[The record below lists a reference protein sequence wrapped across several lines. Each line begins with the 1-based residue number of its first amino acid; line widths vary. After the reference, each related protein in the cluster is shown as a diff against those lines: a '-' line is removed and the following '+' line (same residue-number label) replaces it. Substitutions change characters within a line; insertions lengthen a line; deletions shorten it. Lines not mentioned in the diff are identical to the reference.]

1 MHHADQ
7 IRAFFKSLLAIRH
20 DRQPFT
26 DTSSFFLS
34 GRLSS
39 VDAVELVVFL
49 EEKFGVDFAEIG
61 FDQSQID
68 SVEAIESLLR
78 NAKIP
83 ESPSRP

>member
-1 MHHADQ
+1 MDHTAEV
-7 IRAFFKSLLAIRH
+7 REFFKVLLAIRH

-26 DTSSFFLS
+26 DSTSFFLS

-49 EEKFGVDFAEIG
+49 EEKYGIDFAENG

-68 SVEAIESLLR
+68 SVEAVESLLR
-78 NAKIP
+78 TVKATD
-83 ESPSRP
+83 

>member
-1 MHHADQ
+1 MDHPAEVSR
-7 IRAFFKSLLAIRH
+7 IFKGLLAIRH

-26 DTSSFFLS
+26 DSTSFFLS

-49 EEKFGVDFAEIG
+49 EEKYGIDFAEIG

-68 SVEAIESLLR
+68 SVEAIGSLLR
-78 NAKIP
+78 NVKAID
-83 ESPSRP
+83 

>member
-1 MHHADQ
+1 MDHTAEV
-7 IRAFFKSLLAIRH
+7 REFFKGLLAIRH

-26 DTSSFFLS
+26 DSSSFFLS

-49 EEKFGVDFAEIG
+49 EDKYGIDFAEIG

-68 SVEAIESLLR
+68 SVEAVESLLR
-78 NAKIP
+78 TVKAID
-83 ESPSRP
+83 

>member
-1 MHHADQ
+1 MDHNAEV
-7 IRAFFKSLLAIRH
+7 REFFKGLLAIRH

-26 DTSSFFLS
+26 DSTSFFLS

-49 EEKFGVDFAEIG
+49 EEKYGIDFAEIG

-68 SVEAIESLLR
+68 SVAAVESLLR
-78 NAKIP
+78 TVKATD
-83 ESPSRP
+83 

>member
-1 MHHADQ
+1 MDHMAE
-7 IRAFFKSLLAIRH
+7 IRDFLKKLLSSRG

-34 GRLSS
+34 GRLVS

-49 EEKFGVDFAEIG
+49 EEQFEIDFSETG

-68 SVEAIESLLR
+68 SIEAITSLLQSE
-78 NAKIP
+78 KVG
-83 ESPSRP
+83 

>member
-1 MHHADQ
+1 MDHNAEV
-7 IRAFFKSLLAIRH
+7 REFFKGLLAIRH

-26 DTSSFFLS
+26 DTTSFFLS

-49 EEKFGVDFAEIG
+49 EEKYGIDFADIG

-68 SVEAIESLLR
+68 SVEAIGSLLR
-78 NAKIP
+78 TVKAVD
-83 ESPSRP
+83 

>member
-1 MHHADQ
+1 MDHTSEV
-7 IRAFFKSLLAIRH
+7 REFFKGLLAIRH

-26 DTSSFFLS
+26 DSTSFFFS

-49 EEKFGVDFAEIG
+49 EEKYGIDFAEIG

-68 SVEAIESLLR
+68 SVEAVESLLR
-78 NAKIP
+78 TVKATD
-83 ESPSRP
+83 

>member
-1 MHHADQ
+1 MDHMAE
-7 IRAFFKSLLAIRH
+7 IRDFLKKLLSSRG

-34 GRLSS
+34 GRLGS

-49 EEKFGVDFAEIG
+49 EEQFEIDFSETG

-68 SVEAIESLLR
+68 SIEAITSLLQSE
-78 NAKIP
+78 KVG
-83 ESPSRP
+83 

>member
-1 MHHADQ
+1 MDHMAE
-7 IRAFFKSLLAIRH
+7 IRDFMKKLLSSRG

-34 GRLSS
+34 GRLGS

-49 EEKFGVDFAEIG
+49 EEQFEIDFSETG

-68 SVEAIESLLR
+68 SIEAITSLLQSE
-78 NAKIP
+78 KVG
-83 ESPSRP
+83 

>member
-1 MHHADQ
+1 MDHNAE
-7 IRAFFKSLLAIRH
+7 IREFFKGLLAIRH

-26 DTSSFFLS
+26 DSTSFFLS

-49 EEKFGVDFAEIG
+49 EEKYGIDFGEIG

-68 SVEAIESLLR
+68 SVEAVESLLR
-78 NAKIP
+78 TVKAID
-83 ESPSRP
+83 

>member
-1 MHHADQ
+1 MDHMAE
-7 IRAFFKSLLAIRH
+7 IRDFLKKLLSSRG

-34 GRLSS
+34 GRLGS

-49 EEKFGVDFAEIG
+49 EEQFEIDFSETG

-68 SVEAIESLLR
+68 SIEAITSLLQSQ
-78 NAKIP
+78 KVG
-83 ESPSRP
+83 

>member
-1 MHHADQ
+1 MDHMAE
-7 IRAFFKSLLAIRH
+7 IRDFLKKLLSSRG

-34 GRLSS
+34 GRLGS

-49 EEKFGVDFAEIG
+49 EEQFEIDFSETG

-68 SVEAIESLLR
+68 SIEAITSLLQSE
-78 NAKIP
+78 KV
-83 ESPSRP
+83 S